1 MAVVSAAGLLLGSG
15 GLYRLH
21 PALSLGVTEAEAGLL
36 LPGLLGQ
43 DVFNLLVGLPLLL
56 GSPWLARR
64 GALIGLLFY
73 VPLVTLSAFTTI
85 SLVSSIDGEKV
96 WRRLSGAVPARVIG
110 AILVVLGLLTL
121 AQDAS
126 GALIT
131 VPLTMCQ
138 RIPRRAVCGLS
149 TLRCR
154 R

>member
-64 GALIGLLFY
+64 GALI
-73 VPLVTLSAFTTI
+73 
-85 SLVSSIDGEKV
+85 
-96 WRRLSGAVPARVIG
+96 
-110 AILVVLGLLTL
+110 
-121 AQDAS
+121 
-126 GALIT
+126 T

-138 RIPRRAVCGLS
+138 RIPRRVVWIVDLALQAVIVGDVL
-149 TLRCR
+149 L
-154 R
+154 

>member
-21 PALSLGVTEAEAGLL
+21 RALFLGVTEAEAGLL

-56 GSPWLARR
+56 GSPWLARG

-85 SLVSSIDGEKV
+85 SLVSSIDGENV

-110 AILVVLGLLTL
+110 AILRTGVGTCSSTGRHLLSSSAGRRSSSGRTRP
-121 AQDAS
+121 S
-126 GALIT
+126 GA
-131 VPLTMCQ
+131 
-138 RIPRRAVCGLS
+138 
-149 TLRCR
+149 
-154 R
+154 